1 MSLPPI
7 TLQLTK
13 FEQLEI
19 LRQEV
24 EAREEELRTI
34 EKSVRQILW
43 ELERQKYLKSLTP
56 FFEQLAAPEEAARLP
71 DLEAYR
77 VALGEAIETMKAS
90 VAALEKD
97 TKDQVPP
104 PNSKGNG
111 PSRFG
116 PRKAGFDSFEDFRSQ
131 RKAGGKP

>member
-7 TLQLTK
+7 TLQLSK

-19 LRQEV
+19 LRLEI
-24 EAREEELRTI
+24 ETREEELRNI
-34 EKSVRQILW
+34 EKSIRQILW
-43 ELERQKYLKSLTP
+43 ELERQKYLKSLSP
-56 FFEQLAAPEEAARLP
+56 FFEQLTLPEEAARLP

-77 VALGEAIETMKAS
+77 VALGDAIETIRAG
-90 VAALEKD
+90 VAALEKE

-104 PNSKGNG
+104 PKGNM

-131 RKAGGKP
+131 RKSGGKP